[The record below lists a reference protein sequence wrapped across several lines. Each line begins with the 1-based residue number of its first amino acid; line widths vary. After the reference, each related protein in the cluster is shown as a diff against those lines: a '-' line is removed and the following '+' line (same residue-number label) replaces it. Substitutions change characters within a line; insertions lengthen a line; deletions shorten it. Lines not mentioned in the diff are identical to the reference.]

1 MLGEFE
7 GEPGAPKRGRE
18 GAPQVL
24 FPIFL
29 QESIG
34 DFGYGCKNLMAIYVC
49 FLQILTQCVQKA
61 VLGLNLTTLDFG

>member
-7 GEPGAPKRGRE
+7 GETRGPERGGGA
-18 GAPQVL
+18 QLL
-24 FPIFL
+24 FRLFL